1 MRWGRSRR
9 YSSANLPALRAGDG
23 GIFPSADGGAV
34 SLSGSAMP
42 DFHPSPGAANGG
54 RSVTAQPYDGRLLGD
69 WLHRLRPPL
78 ETISPAGWASPAAR
92 IWRIFSMPPARRAPR
107 CMLCCPPPA
116 APRLAAATRRTGAA
130 SGQWQCAG
138 RPSAAIRPRRRRAF
152 SAQCP
157 GGPAAAG
164 SAGRVRRGAAQ
175 RRRGDSRRSWRRGA
189 GLRRFSPRSPAAGA
203 GGASRCGGLRPFL
216 RRTAGQSGRGIR
228 LGESVG
234 GQFDT
239 SLRHPLARAPV
250 SRVTLASGQ
259 QLMFPHLVERAKP
272 GVIAVLPNGK
282 RFVNEADSYHDF
294 IAALLAATPAGDT
307 PQARCWP
314 IVARCVATARATPD
328 RSRSLPPPGCVP
340 AICSEETPWRSW
352 RSSAL
357 STPMRWRKP
366 LNALTTSP
374 ALAKTSIF
382 TAGHQPITAPRVTI
396 R

>member
-1 MRWGRSRR
+1 MRFQLNAPVVRLLQGPPGVS
-9 YSSANLPALRAGDG
+9 
-23 GIFPSADGGAV
+23 GAV
-34 SLSGSAMP
+34 LRSDSGEIHVEA
-42 DFHPSPGAANGG
+42 GAVVLACGG
-54 RSVTAQPYDGRLLGD
+54 FPHDRQRLAQVVP
-69 WLHRLRPPL
+69 H
-78 ETISPAGWASPAAR
+78 AAEGYGH
-92 IWRIFSMPPARRAPR
+92 FS
-107 CMLCCPPPA
+107 A
-116 APRLAAATRRTGAA
+116 APPDNQGE
-130 SGQWQCAG
+130 
-138 RPSAAIRPRRRRAF
+138 
-152 SAQCP
+152 
-157 GGPAAAG
+157 
-164 SAGRVRRGAAQ
+164 
-175 RRRGDSRRSWRRGA
+175 
-189 GLRRFSPRSPAAGA
+189 
-203 GGASRCGGLRPFL
+203 
-216 RRTAGQSGRGIR
+216 GIR

-239 SLRHPLARAPV
+239 SLRHPLAWAPV

-307 PQARCWP
+307 PQAWLLADRRTLRRYGLGH
-314 IVARCVATARATPD
+314 ARPFPFT
-328 RSRSLPPPGCVP
+328 PPPGCVP

-382 TAGHQPITAPRVTI
+382 TAEHQPITAPRVTI